1 MNLFDSPKDNEKR
14 KLKLI
19 SKIKT
24 QIDRAFKNG
33 ARSIAIEL
41 TQSELETVT
50 ENGVD
55 AEAHG
60 KLMKS
65 WNFGVEPEGLPLAP
79 FLQAAVHAKK
89 LGMKITP
96 IDSAQNKTVAIRI
109 LGQAHPELLRA
120 LAGFPDAKKNLEQ
133 IKNAVVKIRKKVDP
147 LFLKRI
153 QNADSD
159 IILYGSSHQ
168 DTLKSDLKNYKHIK
182 IELW

>member
-1 MNLFDSPKDNEKR
+1 MFNRFRQKPAKLSIGIKHDVNLFASPKDNEKR

-24 QIDRAFKNG
+24 QIDSAFK
-33 ARSIAIEL
+33 
-41 TQSELETVT
+41 
-50 ENGVD
+50 NGVD

-65 WNFGVEPEGLPLAP
+65 WNFGVEPDGLPLAP

-89 LGMKITP
+89 LGLKITP
-96 IDSAQNKTVAIRI
+96 IDSTHNKTVASRI

-120 LAGFPDAKKNLEQ
+120 LAGFPDAKKKLEQ
-133 IKNAVVKIRKKVDP
+133 IKDTVAKIRKKVDP

-153 QNADSD
+153 RDADSD